1 MRAVMPVSKLPSILC
16 LLGLVGCG
24 IPPVDTTLVSKAPAD
39 ARSFAVAK
47 QAVRACRSLTNR
59 KKNFRRAGFG
69 YSTQPVALRN
79 GREISRVIVS
89 PPNDAVSVLVDGS
102 SCYVGLENMTPRQS
116 YELAQIWV
124 KSYSAQPNSAHG
136 DGLSDHVSGAWR
148 NFFTEPARFPDK
160 APYRHRI
167 YIASYK
173 TWPHGPYD
181 PQRNIA
187 YDIGDF
193 FPKNKPGAAVK
204 LTHAIECEPIVSTG
218 PRSGA
223 FLPCSG
229 PAFRPK

>member
-1 MRAVMPVSKLPSILC
+1 MPVPKFLSTLC
-16 LLGLVGCG
+16 LLVLIGCE
-24 IPPVDTTLVSKAPAD
+24 IPPVDTTLISKTPAD
-39 ARSFAVAK
+39 AKSFAVAK
-47 QAVRACRSLTNR
+47 QAVRACKSLTNR
-59 KKNFRRAGFG
+59 EKNFRRAGFG
-69 YSTQPVALRN
+69 YSTQPFKLRN
-79 GREISRVIVS
+79 GREISRISVS
-89 PPNDAVSVLVDGS
+89 SPNDAVFVLIDGS
-102 SCYVGLENMTPRQS
+102 ECYVGLEYMTPSQS

-124 KSYSAQPNSAHG
+124 QSYDAQPNSAHG

-160 APYRHRI
+160 AAYSHRV

-181 PQRNIA
+181 PQHNIA

-193 FPKNKPGAAVK
+193 FPKNRPGAAVK
-204 LTHAIECEPIVSTG
+204 LTHAIKCEPIVSTG

-229 PAFRPK
+229 PDFRPK